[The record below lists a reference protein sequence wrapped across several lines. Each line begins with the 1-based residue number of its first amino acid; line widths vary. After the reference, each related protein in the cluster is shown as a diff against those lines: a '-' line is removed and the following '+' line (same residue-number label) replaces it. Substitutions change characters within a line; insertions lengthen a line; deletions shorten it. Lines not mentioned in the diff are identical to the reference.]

1 MDETK
6 IIGIYYFNT
15 ITDTWSLYSDTGVVT
30 SNTIIDGI
38 SYEGF
43 VWANLDHLTP
53 MAFGADQT
61 APDKPT
67 NFNVEVVSSSEVKL
81 TWSKVEDAEKY
92 VIRYKKNIIGQDYT
106 YVSVSKGNTSS
117 SVINLEEAS
126 EYIFEVAAVD
136 NVNNYSVFAT
146 MTVTTKNSIVS
157 ELVKNIGIVE
167 VAKAQEEIK
176 SPKAKTT
183 TTDDVDKGEVK
194 ATSDEKNDDEKNES
208 RTLVT
213 IIILLIALA
222 TGVGGYYGYEYWLLS
237 SQKKTTSKKG
247 KNVKKSGRW

>member
-1 MDETK
+1 M
-6 IIGIYYFNT
+6 
-15 ITDTWSLYSDTGVVT
+15 
-30 SNTIIDGI
+30 
-38 SYEGF
+38 
-43 VWANLDHLTP
+43 
-53 MAFGADQT
+53 
-61 APDKPT
+61 
-67 NFNVEVVSSSEVKL
+67 
-81 TWSKVEDAEKY
+81 
-92 VIRYKKNIIGQDYT
+92 
-106 YVSVSKGNTSS
+106 
-117 SVINLEEAS
+117 
-126 EYIFEVAAVD
+126 AAVD

-183 TTDDVDKGEVK
+183 TTDDVDRGEVK